1 MKNKIKIA
9 IVGGGIAGSSIAI
22 YLGKLGLNVS
32 LFEKNDSI
40 VSGPPIC
47 HLHAGGN
54 LYREISDASCI
65 TLLKESIDLLKLYP
79 NAIDYRPTVLAIPKE
94 DKGDPEDIYDR
105 LNLLK
110 KEYENLIQNDSSN
123 KVLCS
128 SQEYFKIYDKETVL
142 NLKNRDIVK
151 NPSNFDEWMIPVS
164 KNVDIEKLKFPLIM
178 VQEYGLNIFRLSAS
192 ASLMMENIE
201 NIELLTNTKV
211 TNVFEDKE
219 KDGYILEYTK
229 DNKQKSEHFDYLI
242 NSAGFKTGSIDDML
256 GFKKDRLVE
265 FKSAYVTKW
274 NDCSS
279 IWPEV
284 IFFGERGTP
293 AGMGQFTPYPNGH
306 FQIHGMT
313 ESITLFKDGLVK
325 NCSKSSQPKLSQ
337 KYIDKI
343 DKNWSASDIEL
354 RTTRA
359 IEHIKQFIPTFKD
372 VQVASKPLY
381 GAQQIPGNEASLRTA
396 DVSFEKERYA
406 RCEIVKASS
415 VLTMSDLIVK
425 QLIKLGYLK
434 KDIQN
439 KREFLYNFNLDSK
452 EITKVAVELCDN
464 RSYPSDLAYT
474 NTPVNRCNS
483 IEI

>member
-1 MKNKIKIA
+1 MKNKVKIA
-9 IVGGGIAGSSIAI
+9 IVGAGIAGSSIAI
-22 YLGKLGLNVS
+22 YLGKLGLDVS

-47 HLHAGGN
+47 HLHSGGN
-54 LYREISDASCI
+54 LYREISDDSCI

-94 DKGDPEDIYDR
+94 DAGKPEDVFNR

-110 KEYENLIQNDSSN
+110 KEYEKLIKLDSSN
-123 KVLCS
+123 EVLCS
-128 SQEYFKIYDKETVL
+128 RQEYFKIYDKKTVEE
-142 NLKNRDIVK
+142 LKNRDVVK
-151 NPSNFDEWMIPVS
+151 HPSSFDEWMIPVA
-164 KNVDIEKLKFPLIM
+164 KNIEFEKLKFPLMM
-178 VQEYGLNIFRLSAS
+178 VQEYGLNIFRLSSS
-192 ASLMMENIE
+192 ASLMMRNIE
-201 NIELLTNTKV
+201 NIDLLTNTKV

-219 KDGYILEYTK
+219 EDGYVLEYIK
-229 DNKQKSEHFDYLI
+229 DNKTQSEHFDYLI

-256 GFKKDRLVE
+256 GFRKDRLVE

-274 NDCSS
+274 DDCFD

-284 IFFGERGTP
+284 IFFGTRGTP
-293 AGMGQFTPYPNGH
+293 QGMAQFTPYPNGH

-313 ESITLFKDGLVK
+313 ESITLFEDGLVR

-337 KYIDKI
+337 KFIDKI

-359 IEHIKQFIPTFKD
+359 IEHIKQYIPSFKNA
-372 VQVASKPLY
+372 QVASKPLY

-396 DVSFEKERYA
+396 DVSFEKDRYA

-425 QLIKLGYLK
+425 QLIRLGFLDSK
-434 KDIQN
+434 VQN
-439 KREFLYNFNLDSK
+439 KRDFLYEFNLDN
-452 EITKVAVELCDN
+452 ETITKGAVNLCKY
-464 RSYPSDLAYT
+464 RTYPTDLAYT
-474 NTPVNRCNS
+474 NSPINRCNKL
-483 IEI
+483 